1 MDQNPE
7 RDREPAEENG
17 PEAPATPEPPQTGV
31 ASVDAVLRDVH
42 QGVQAPLS
50 EQVQTFEQAHRRLRS
65 ALDDPD
71 AGSSSPEATGPDG
84 PASA

>member
-7 RDREPAEENG
+7 RDRDPAEERELTE
-17 PEAPATPEPPQTGV
+17 PVTPEPPQTGV
-31 ASVDAVLRDVH
+31 ASVDGVLRDVH

-50 EQVQTFEQAHRRLRS
+50 EQVETFEQAHRRLRA
-65 ALDDPD
+65 ALDDSD
-71 AGSSSPEATGPDG
+71 AVDPATTGPGG